1 MDTLLG
7 IDLGTTGVKVALF
20 EAGAGEVITSAFA
33 DYPLTH
39 PHVGWAEQDPATW
52 WDRTVDAVKK
62 CLADASLCGVEKE
75 TLKGIGLSGQMHG
88 IVLLDAAGM
97 VVRPCIIWADQRSD
111 EECRWITERVG
122 EDRLIDL
129 VSNPALPGFSLPKLI
144 WVRNHEPQLFARARK
159 LLLPKDYLRYRLTG
173 VLGMEI
179 SDAAGTCML
188 DVGRGSW
195 SGELL
200 ERVSI
205 DPELLPPVIPADAV
219 AGVITGEVAA
229 LTGLPV
235 GTPVAGGGA
244 DNACGAVGNGVVSPG
259 LALVSIGTSGVVLAH
274 AEAPQVDRSGPVPR
288 VHTFNHAVPHAWYL
302 MGVTQAAGLSLRW
315 VRDHIGLPEMA
326 VERWA
331 GIDAYDALMKE
342 AEPVPPGSD
351 GLIFLP
357 YLQGERTPHLDAY
370 ARGGWIGL
378 TASHS
383 RRHLVRAVLE
393 GVAFSLKDCLGIL
406 QQQGLSIEQIRATGG
421 GAKSA
426 VWRQIIADILGVELV
441 TTSNTE
447 GPAFG
452 AALLAGVASGVYPSV
467 VDACRATV
475 RIAERTSPHPE
486 TVAAY
491 TDAYAAYRALYPAL
505 QPIVSRP
512 PVSRAELQ

>member
-20 EAGAGEVITSAFA
+20 EAGSGEVVVSAFA
-33 DYPLTH
+33 AYPLMH
-39 PHVGWAEQDPATW
+39 PHVGWAEQDPAAW
-52 WDRTVDAVKK
+52 WDRTVEAVKM
-62 CLADASLCGVEKE
+62 CLADAGRRGVEKE
-75 TLKGIGLSGQMHG
+75 TLRGIGLSGQMHG
-88 IVLLDAAGM
+88 IVLLDASGE

-144 WVRNHEPQLFARARK
+144 WVRDHEPQLFARAKK

-173 VLGMEI
+173 ELGMEI

-188 DVGRGSW
+188 DVRRGSW
-195 SGELL
+195 SAELL
-200 ERVSI
+200 ELVRI
-205 DPELLPPVIPADAV
+205 DPELLPPVIPADTV
-219 AGVITGEVAA
+219 AGVITHKVAA

-235 GTPVAGGGA
+235 GIPVAGGGA

-274 AEAPQVDRSGPVPR
+274 AETPQVDRSGPVPR

-326 VERWA
+326 IERWA
-331 GIDAYDALMKE
+331 GIDAYDTLMKE
-342 AEPVPPGSD
+342 AELVPPGSD

-406 QQQGLSIEQIRATGG
+406 LQQGLLIEQIRATGG

-467 VDACRATV
+467 AEACRATV
-475 RIAERTSPHPE
+475 RIAERTLPQPE
-486 TVAAY
+486 TSA
-491 TDAYAAYRALYPAL
+491 AYAAAYATYQALYPAL
-505 QPIVSRP
+505 RPIISRPVSRP
-512 PVSRAELQ
+512 TSG

>member
-20 EAGAGEVITSAFA
+20 QAPAGEVVASAFA
-33 DYPLTH
+33 GYPLMH
-39 PHVGWAEQDPATW
+39 PHVGWAEQDPSAW
-52 WDRTVDAVKK
+52 WDSTVQAIKM
-62 CLADASLCGVEKE
+62 CLADADRNGVKSE
-75 TLKGIGLSGQMHG
+75 TLRGVGLSGQMHG
-88 IVLLDAAGM
+88 VVLLDAAGE
-97 VVRPCIIWADQRSD
+97 VVRPCIIWADQRS
-111 EECRWITERVG
+111 EQECRWITDRVG
-122 EDRLIDL
+122 ESRLIDL
-129 VSNPALPGFSLPKLI
+129 VSNPALPGFSLPKLL
-144 WVRNHEPQLFARARK
+144 WVRDHEPQEYTRARK

-173 VLGMEI
+173 QLGMEI

-188 DVGRGSW
+188 DVRQGTW
-195 SGELL
+195 SEELL
-200 ERVSI
+200 ELVGV
-205 DPELLPPVIPADAV
+205 DPNLLPPVVPADTV
-219 AGVITGEVAA
+219 AGVITGHVAA

-244 DNACGAVGNGVVSPG
+244 DNACGAVGNGVVRSG

-274 AEAPQVDRSGPVPR
+274 AESPQVDRSGPVPR

-315 VRDHIGLPEMA
+315 VRDHIGLPELE

-331 GIDAYDALMKE
+331 GTDAYDSLMKE
-342 AEPVPPGSD
+342 AEPVPPGSE

-370 ARGGWIGL
+370 ARGGWLGL

-393 GVAFSLKDCLGIL
+393 GVAFSLKDCFGIL
-406 QQQGLSIEQIRATGG
+406 LQQGLSIEQIRATGG

-426 VWRQIIADILGVELV
+426 LWRQIIADVLGVELV

-452 AALLAGVASGVYPSV
+452 AALLAGVASGVYTSV
-467 VDACRATV
+467 GEACAATV
-475 RIAERTSPHPE
+475 RIAERTSPRPE
-486 TVAAY
+486 TAAAY
-491 TDAYAAYRALYPAL
+491 AEAYATYRALYPAL
-505 QPIVSRP
+505 RPIVSRP
-512 PVSRAELQ
+512 IG